1 MAGEPE
7 SGMSGPVSPPVGQT
21 GNASALRNRKPYERC
36 VPRLDQIPP
45 ALRDQSIWCC
55 WRYERKPG
63 KPKPGKVPFS
73 PLTYG
78 SEGWNRDGFCTD
90 AARAIACANEYQ
102 LDGIGTVGVASID
115 VDRPAVNPHTGD
127 VEPWAIELVR
137 EVGGYAE
144 VSVGHTGLHLLPLQ
158 ETDWGGHTGNR
169 DGMEV
174 YATGSKQFLVFSGLA
189 VPGAA
194 LESGAS
200 RDPHRADRL
209 IEVAARYLP
218 AKPQPTATTG
228 GLSASIGMPPVD
240 KETILARLSPF
251 ARRLIAE
258 GVLSD
263 KDPGAGGIAA
273 YGGDRS
279 IAVYAA
285 IKDLIRAGADDETL
299 LDLLTDPRNGI
310 SRCPLSKRIGD
321 IDGAREW
328 LRPQIGKARVE
339 ISTEAANDPFMGL
352 IEEAANDP
360 FTSMEADTE
369 QAATAEPQPGRL
381 MKALITVGNFAEA
394 LRLAVRQPW
403 LIEGWIPGG
412 GALVAMVG
420 KPKSGKSF
428 VCVDAI
434 CTIAAGLPE
443 WHGAA
448 VTGGRVLYI
457 AAEGQRGVPVRIA
470 AWLQDHGLNLDGL
483 PGLDILP
490 IPVALDNPEAF
501 AELADVVKATA
512 RRNRVLY
519 RLIVVDTLARSMT
532 GDENSTPDMNAVV
545 NACDRISRGTKATVL
560 LVHHLGKDGSKGAR
574 GSSALPGAVDVQID
588 VSCDRMLS
596 APVKVEV
603 SLAKDAEP
611 PAALS
616 LRARPVELNGLT
628 DTRGRPVSTLVLGE
642 PNEADMEAALLA
654 TEEARQAEAAA
665 RDALVRLITERCL
678 KGERVHTATAGA
690 FTAYA
695 ALRDDPHYPPG
706 VGARRLAE
714 LLRELEREGR
724 LMVLQYRKSNR
735 DIGTCW
741 APAEPE
747 AQAA

>member
-1 MAGEPE
+1 MIGAVI
-7 SGMSGPVSPPVGQT
+7 SPVDLT
-21 GNASALRNRKPYERC
+21 GGASALRNRKPYEPC

-45 ALRDQSIWCC
+45 ALRDQPVWCC
-55 WRYERKPG
+55 WNYERKPG
-63 KPKPGKVPFS
+63 KPKPGKVPVS
-73 PLTYG
+73 PRTG
-78 SEGWNRDGFCTD
+78 AREGWNRDGFCTD
-90 AARAIACANEYQ
+90 AARAIEFARQ
-102 LDGIGTVGVASID
+102 HKLSGVGTVGVASID
-115 VDRPAVNPHTGD
+115 VDRIAVDLITGD
-127 VEPWAIELVR
+127 FEPWAIELVR

-144 VSVGHTGLHLLPLQ
+144 VSVGLTGLHLLPLQ

-169 DGMEV
+169 DGIEV
-174 YATGSKQFLVFSGLA
+174 YATGGKQFLVFTGLA

-194 LESGAS
+194 MEAAGHL
-200 RDPHRADRL
+200 DPHRADRL

-218 AKPQPTATTG
+218 RKPQPSATTG
-228 GLSASIGMPPVD
+228 GSPAGLPPVD

-258 GVLSD
+258 GILSD
-263 KDPGAGGIAA
+263 KDPGAGGVEA

-279 IAVYAA
+279 KAVYAA
-285 IKDLIRAGADDETL
+285 IKDLIRAGADDESL
-299 LDLLTDPRNGI
+299 LELLTDPDNGI
-310 SRCPLSKRIGD
+310 SRCPLSKRGGD

-328 LRPQIGKARVE
+328 LRPQIAKARSE
-339 ISTEAANDPFMGL
+339 GTL
-352 IEEAANDP
+352 EAANDP
-360 FTSMEADTE
+360 FTDMEECTE
-369 QAATAEPQPGRL
+369 QVARSTEAEPLAGRL
-381 MKALITVGNFAEA
+381 IKALITVGSFEA
-394 LRLAVRQPW
+394 ALHHAVNQPW

-434 CTIAAGLPE
+434 CTIAAGLPD

-448 VTGGRVLYI
+448 VTAGRVLYI

-470 AWLQDHGLNLDGL
+470 AWLQAHGMTAGGL

-490 IPVALDNPEAF
+490 VPVALDNPESF
-501 AELADVVKATA
+501 VELAALVKETA
-512 RRNRVLY
+512 RQHRALY

-532 GDENSTPDMNAVV
+532 GDENSTKDMAALI
-545 NACDRISRGTKATVL
+545 NACDRISRGTRATVL
-560 LVHHLGKDGSKGAR
+560 LVHHLGKDGSRGAR

-588 VSCDRMLS
+588 VSCDRMLN

-603 SLAKDAEP
+603 ALSKDAEP

-616 LRARPVELNGLT
+616 LRACPVELSGLA
-628 DTRGRPVSTLVLGE
+628 DLRGRPVSTLVLGE
-642 PNEADMEAALLA
+642 PNEADVEAAMLA
-654 TEEARQAEAAA
+654 NAEARNAEAAA
-665 RDALVRLITERCL
+665 REALVRLITERCG

-690 FTAYA
+690 FTAYS

-706 VGARRLAE
+706 VDARRLAE
-714 LLRELEREGR
+714 MLRELEREGR
-724 LMVLQYRKSNR
+724 IMVRQYRRSDRN
-735 DIGTCW
+735 IGTCW